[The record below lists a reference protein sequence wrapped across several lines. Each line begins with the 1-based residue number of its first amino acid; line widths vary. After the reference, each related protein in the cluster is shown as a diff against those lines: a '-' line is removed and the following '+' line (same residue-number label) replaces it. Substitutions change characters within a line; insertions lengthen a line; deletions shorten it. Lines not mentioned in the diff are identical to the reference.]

1 MIENIASDLR
11 LYMHFLSMLI
21 RSQAQYEMNVAV
33 DIGASFAI
41 TSLEFVAV
49 LIYFGKIPSMLGW
62 SVGEV
67 AMLYAV
73 MSISFGL
80 AEMFGAGID
89 AFSDT
94 IRLGEFDRILLRPV
108 GSFMQVV
115 VSDFRLRR
123 LGPITQGCMTFV
135 IALHLLPGM
144 HWTAA
149 KVMALAIGIGSGSVL
164 FMSVLVL
171 GATLCFWTVETTELI
186 NILSYGG
193 RDMLSYP
200 LTIYHQV
207 MQRFF
212 LFVVPLAFG
221 SFVPTCY
228 LLGKPLPFGLPGE
241 AVFGAPLIALA
252 FALCTRALWQF
263 GVRHYQSTGS

>member
-1 MIENIASDLR
+1 MIENIVIDLR
-11 LYMHFLSMLI
+11 LYTHFLGMLV
-21 RSQAQYEMNVAV
+21 RSQAQYKVNVVV
-33 DIGASFAI
+33 DIGASFAV

-49 LIYFGKIPSMLGW
+49 LIYFGRVNSLLGW

-80 AEMFGAGID
+80 AEMFGSGID

-94 IRLGEFDRILLRPV
+94 IRLGEFDRVLLRPA
-108 GSFMQVV
+108 GSFLQVV
-115 VSDFRLRR
+115 ASDFRLRR
-123 LGPITQGCMTFV
+123 LGRITQGCMTFV
-135 IALHLLPGM
+135 IALHFLPGL

-149 KVMALAIGIGSGSVL
+149 KVVALLIGIGSGSIL

-200 LTIYHQV
+200 LSIYNQA

-212 LFVVPLAFG
+212 LFVIPLAFG
-221 SFVPTCY
+221 SYVPTCY
-228 LLGKPLPFGLPGE
+228 LLGKSLPFGLPGE
-241 AVFGAPLIALA
+241 AVFVAPLVALA
-252 FALCTRALWQF
+252 FALCSRAVWQF

>member
-1 MIENIASDLR
+1 MIENIIIDLR
-11 LYMHFLSMLI
+11 LYTHFLGMLV
-21 RSQAQYEMNVAV
+21 RSQAQYKVNVVV
-33 DIGASFAI
+33 DIASSFAI

-49 LIYFGKIPSMLGW
+49 LIYFGRVNSLLGW

-94 IRLGEFDRILLRPV
+94 IRLGEFDRVLLRPV
-108 GSFMQVV
+108 GSFLQVV
-115 VSDFRLRR
+115 ASDFRLRR
-123 LGPITQGCMTFV
+123 LGRITQGCMTLV
-135 IALHLLPGM
+135 IALHFLPGL
-144 HWTAA
+144 HWTTA
-149 KVMALAIGIGSGSVL
+149 KVVALLIGIGSGSIL

-200 LTIYHQV
+200 LSIYNQF

-212 LFVVPLAFG
+212 LFVIPLAFG
-221 SFVPTCY
+221 SYVPTCY
-228 LLGKPLPFGLPGE
+228 LLGKSLPFGLPGE
-241 AVFGAPLIALA
+241 AVFVAPLVALA
-252 FALCTRALWQF
+252 FALCTRAIWQF

>member
-1 MIENIASDLR
+1 MIENIAMDMR
-11 LYMHFLSMLI
+11 LYLHFLGMLV
-21 RSQAQYEMNVAV
+21 RSQAQYKVNVVV
-33 DIGASFAI
+33 DVVASFAV

-49 LIYFGKIPSMLGW
+49 LIYFGRIPSLLGW
-62 SVGEV
+62 SLGEV

-94 IRLGEFDRILLRPV
+94 IRLGEFDRILLRPS

-115 VSDFRLRR
+115 ASDFRLRR
-123 LGPITQGCMTFV
+123 MGRITQGCVTFV
-135 IALHLLPGM
+135 IALYLLPEM
-144 HWTAA
+144 NWTAS
-149 KVMALAIGIGSGSVL
+149 KVVALAIGIVSGSIL

-186 NILSYGG
+186 NILTYGG

-200 LTIYHQV
+200 LTIYHQA

-241 AVFGAPLIALA
+241 TAFAAPLVALA
-252 FALCTRALWQF
+252 FALCSRAIWQF